1 MSTNN
6 PVLQQANFDAFK
18 VRCDVERG
26 FGSFTG
32 SLDVLLWDEI
42 VISPGRVGSAAT
54 VVVQTARLPRE
65 LAWRSSQQTGKTGRL
80 AYRFTDR

>member
-6 PVLQQANFDAFK
+6 PVRQQANFDAFK

-32 SLDVLLWDEI
+32 SLDVWLWGAI
-42 VISPGRVGSAAT
+42 VISPGRVGPPAT
-54 VVVQTARLPRE
+54 VVVHTARLPRK
-65 LAWRSSQQTGKTGRL
+65 LAWRSSLKTGKTGRL